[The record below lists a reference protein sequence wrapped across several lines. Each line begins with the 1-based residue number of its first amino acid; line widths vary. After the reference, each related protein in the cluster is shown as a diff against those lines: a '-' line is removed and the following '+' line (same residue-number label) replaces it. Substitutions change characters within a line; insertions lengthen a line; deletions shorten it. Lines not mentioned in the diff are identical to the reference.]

1 MRRTSAVAKATTT
14 PTEEEEWLKT
24 CLSHLSRG
32 KLSAACRVL
41 DERSSGSAATWGTE
55 AARVLNDATASIHA
69 STQTAS
75 TLLRGPAGAWQ
86 RAKSGA
92 VRSICGKQ
100 YASGMYCY
108 HCRDC
113 ESDRT
118 CAICVECFEE
128 ARHVGHEYRLVRAGG
143 GVCDCGDEVCFR
155 QFFGKIL

>member
-1 MRRTSAVAKATTT
+1 MVENVFVA
-14 PTEEEEWLKT
+14 
-24 CLSHLSRG
+24 LSRG

-75 TLLRGPAGAWQ
+75 AHCCVDPARRCGSEP
-86 RAKSGA
+86 RA
-92 VRSICGKQ
+92 VRLRSICGKQ

-155 QFFGKIL
+155 QFFLKNFVILVFFF